1 MAESNP
7 VASHYAHGSLLEAIS
22 LGIAELGLS
31 PETVDVD
38 DLAPVDE
45 FHIGGRLATEAFLDQ
60 LAIGPDDHVL
70 DVGCGI
76 GGASRFAAQRYG
88 CRVSGVDFSGEYV
101 ETGAVLNSWV
111 GLGDRIS
118 LERANALATP
128 YANADFDKAFML
140 HVGMNIADRDAL
152 ALELHRVLRPGG
164 TLGIYDVMRVGAG
177 DLDFPVPWASSADE
191 SFVAPPEDYR
201 RALEAAGFQVTAE
214 RDRSEFA
221 QSFFADLQ
229 AAAAGGG
236 GPPPLGLHILMGETA
251 PRKVA
256 NMIENISKGRVA
268 PIEMLAERS
277 DESAGR
283 PRPSRA

>member
-1 MAESNP
+1 MADGSQ

-22 LGIAELGLS
+22 RGLAELGLS
-31 PETVDVD
+31 PDTVDVD

-60 LAIGPDDHVL
+60 LAIGPEDHVL

-118 LERANALATP
+118 LDQANALETP
-128 YANADFDKAFML
+128 YANDEFDKAFML
-140 HVGMNIADRDAL
+140 HVGMNIADRGAL
-152 ALELHRVLRPGG
+152 ASELQRVLRPGG
-164 TLGIYDVMRVGAG
+164 TLGIYDVMRVGPG
-177 DLDFPVPWASSADE
+177 ELEFPVPWASSAKE

-201 RALEAAGFQVTAE
+201 SALEAAGFQVTAE

-221 QSFFADLQ
+221 QDFFADLQ
-229 AAAAGGG
+229 AAAAGAG

-251 PRKVA
+251 PTKVA

-268 PIEMLAERS
+268 PIEMLAES
-277 DESAGR
+277 GESAGR
-283 PRPSRA
+283 PNPSRA